1 MVPSGAQPQM
11 PKPKVH
17 DLICQL
23 FTARDAAHELHLK
36 TRSFAAHVALGDL
49 YEALIKVADDLAE
62 TYQGKYGLID
72 LSDCRRAVAWDKS
85 SPVAFIQQLAGWAE
99 AARATFNS
107 ADTHLLNDWDAVI
120 SMIYR
125 TKYKLENLA

>member
-1 MVPSGAQPQM
+1 M
-11 PKPKVH
+11 H

-36 TRSFAAHVALGDL
+36 TRSFAAHMALGDL
-49 YEALIKVADDLAE
+49 YEELIELADDLAE
-62 TYQGKYGLID
+62 AYQGKYGLID
-72 LSDCRRAVAWDKS
+72 MGRCQVLMSWDKT

-99 AARATFNS
+99 TSRSAFS
-107 ADTHLLNDWDAVI
+107 PADTNLLNDWDNVI
-120 SMIYR
+120 SLIYK